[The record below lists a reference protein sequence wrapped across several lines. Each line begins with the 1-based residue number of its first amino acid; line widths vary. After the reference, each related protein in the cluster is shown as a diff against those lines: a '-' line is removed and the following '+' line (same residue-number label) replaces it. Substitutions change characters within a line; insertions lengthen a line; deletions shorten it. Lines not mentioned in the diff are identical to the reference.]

1 MQGKV
6 CTFFGHRDCPQSI
19 RPKLRA
25 ALIEQIETQH
35 VTTFLVGNE
44 GGFDAMAQSVLHELR
59 QVYPTISCTVVLA
72 YLPRRPQNADLATL
86 FPEGIET
93 VPKRFAI
100 SWRNRWMLRHAD
112 CVIAYVAHSWAAGR
126 DSIPISQLVSS
137 RPPGSPTR
145 MPMPVSSRVSLFT

>member
-6 CTFFGHRDCPQSI
+6 CTFFGHRDCPQSV

-59 QVYPTISCTVVLA
+59 QVYPAISCTVVLA

-112 CVIAYVAHSWAAGR
+112 CVIAYVAHSWGGAARFCELARKQGK
-126 DSIPISQLVSS
+126 PLWNLAGETFQ
-137 RPPGSPTR
+137 
-145 MPMPVSSRVSLFT
+145 